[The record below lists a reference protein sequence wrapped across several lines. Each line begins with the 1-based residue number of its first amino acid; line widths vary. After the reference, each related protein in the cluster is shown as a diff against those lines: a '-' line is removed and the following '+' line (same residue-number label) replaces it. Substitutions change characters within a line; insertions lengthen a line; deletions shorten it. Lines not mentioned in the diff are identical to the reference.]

1 MRQSDAFLKSTA
13 KVRQFL
19 YICKFFAN
27 NFSPFSKKQEKSDT
41 ICSISND
48 LIVGVYCKS
57 IYYIFGIAFAF
68 VWKNKCKKDG

>member
-27 NFSPFSKKQEKSDT
+27 NFSLFSKKIEEIGHHLFDFEQSYSR
-41 ICSISND
+41 CV
-48 LIVGVYCKS
+48 L
-57 IYYIFGIAFAF
+57 
-68 VWKNKCKKDG
+68 